1 MLIQLLQLLQPVP
14 VGATPFQGL
23 QLFSRCQRAPILA
36 KAVSDG
42 DVFIRLLQS
51 GVSGRQSWWRSFQ
64 TTMLWRECLF
74 FLFCS
79 LCRRLQT
86 EGVCPRRAI
95 TLRSAGLCARNKS
108 MDKSANKSNQS
119 THGSANGFGGWK
131 CWFQPP
137 PQPPYRPQ
145 AGLFGIFM
153 LASSAR
159 PLRRSLSMARSARWS
174 ACVQKVEPSRPDPA
188 QPDPARP
195 DRPSRPPA
203 FPN

>member
-137 PQPPYRPQ
+137 PNLLIGRRPVYSV
-145 AGLFGIFM
+145 
-153 LASSAR
+153 SSCW
-159 PLRRSLSMARSARWS
+159 PLRLDLFVEASPWREARVGRHVYKKWN
-174 ACVQKVEPSRPDPA
+174 RPDPA

-203 FPN
+203 FPH